1 MDVGRGTHT
10 IVYVRVAAAVESIMI
25 ILSLVSFLL
34 FWYCEIGETQLTVEV
49 RRYNQSSSSLFFS
62 LLEGDYTVVSTFT
75 DPQGF
80 SSPLAWF
87 MIPYAN
93 IPSDG
98 VSGILHYPTL
108 SDACSEELTVDPPPP
123 LLDVTNAT
131 WFAVVDN
138 YPVCIPEKVSVL
150 RNAGYQLIISY
161 SYHNHY
167 RHVGV
172 HHGEDVAI
180 TEFPIAVVTEEYVDY
195 LVTLNATSVNSNSLL
210 VVFVSADPT
219 AQVWVQVAIV
229 TFLTVL
235 SLLLPVTVCICGAI
249 CFHFSMKYGNCALCT
264 FIKCCFCKCRRRT
277 GRYEVHELQHREL
290 GGRGE
295 SGREGGR
302 ESYEM
307 TILPQRERVVKEF
320 DPEAETNTACP
331 ICLDDF
337 NAGDS
342 VEVLPC
348 DSHHIFHPA
357 CIEQWLSAQCVCP
370 VCRNLIR

>member
-1 MDVGRGTHT
+1 MC
-10 IVYVRVAAAVESIMI
+10 VAAAIESIMI

-34 FWYCEIGETQLTVEV
+34 FWYCEIGEAQLTVEV

-93 IPSDG
+93 IPSEG

-150 RNAGYQLIISY
+150 KNAGYQLIISY
-161 SYHNHY
+161 SYHNRY
-167 RHVGV
+167 RHVGL

-195 LVTLNATSVNSNSLL
+195 LVTLNATTVNSDSLL

-219 AQVWVQVAIV
+219 AQVWIQVAIV

-264 FIKCCFCKCRRRT
+264 FIKCCFCKCRSRT
-277 GRYEVHELQHREL
+277 GRYEVNELQHREL

-337 NAGDS
+337 NTGDS

-348 DSHHIFHPA
+348 DSHHIFHQA